1 MVPGFEAAAR
11 QGIDLWGAYN
21 GRFKQLFDSPLRY
34 AYPDGTLPGINDSG
48 RGKLGSWQTMVYDL
62 GYLRYGDPRYAFLLN
77 ETQRQLHFSEGIY
90 QPTHVFETLPEPPT
104 VVYGSTLFE
113 SLGYSILRN
122 ANTYALMDYGQ
133 HGGVHGHYDKLNLLL
148 FMAPPGGKG
157 DEMGGEPLMR
167 FYDQPLHGEWT
178 VQTIAHNTI
187 AVDEKSQMANEGKLL
202 IYEDT
207 PNIKIMRAESPG
219 SYPGVLLDRTVV
231 VLPDAVID
239 LYNGQSALNHT
250 WDRTFRYQG
259 KLAQM
264 PIAKDAK
271 PLGKSEGYQHI
282 QVTAP
287 QAASETWQGDWDTK
301 VGKFQV
307 NLAGA
312 KGQQIAMGIGPDKED
327 IAIARQIGNSADFG
341 AVYALEAWNNP
352 VQSAQWLKEENGVS
366 VFEIKQK
373 DGTQTRV
380 FVAHKAGEWTAST
393 WKSDARVL
401 VVRQKGDGQ
410 VLLGGGT
417 FAQSGALELR
427 RDKAGS
433 YLANLQGGKL
443 DSASEWTP

>member
-1 MVPGFEAAAR
+1 
-11 QGIDLWGAYN
+11 
-21 GRFKQLFDSPLRY
+21 
-34 AYPDGTLPGINDSG
+34 
-48 RGKLGSWQTMVYDL
+48 MVYDL
-62 GYLRYGDPRYAFLLN
+62 GYLRYGDNRYAFLLN
-77 ETQRQLHFSEGIY
+77 DTQRQLHFSEGIY

-122 ANTYALMDYGQ
+122 DNVYALMDYGP
-133 HGGVHGHYDKLNLLL
+133 HGGVHGHADKLNLIL
-148 FMAPPGGKG
+148 FASPPGGKG
-157 DEMGGEPLMR
+157 DEIGGEPQ
-167 FYDQPLHGEWT
+167 FHGYADPLHPQWT
-178 VQTIAHNTI
+178 TQTIAHNTM
-187 AVDEKSQMANEGKLL
+187 AVDEQSQMANDGKLL

-239 LYNGQSALNHT
+239 LYNGQSALSHK

-287 QAASETWQGDWDTK
+287 QAASEMWQGDWETK
-301 VGKFQV
+301 AGKFQV
-307 NLAGA
+307 DLAGA
-312 KGQQIAMGIGPDKED
+312 PNQQIFAGTGPDKEEL
-327 IAIARQIGNSADFG
+327 AIARQTGTSANFG

-352 VQSAQWLKEENGVS
+352 VQSAQWLKEENGVG

-373 DGTQTRV
+373 DGTTTRV
-380 FVAHKAGEWTAST
+380 LVAHKTGEWQA
-393 WKSDARVL
+393 AA
-401 VVRQKGDGQ
+401 G
-410 VLLGGGT
+410 
-417 FAQSGALELR
+417 
-427 RDKAGS
+427 KAMR
-433 YLANLQGGKL
+433 AF
-443 DSASEWTP
+443 